1 MTAGGS
7 NDAMTA
13 GHAAE
18 HLAKLAMMANQIGD
32 FFKAYPEE
40 QAVAAIA
47 DHINQFWTKGMR
59 EQFRAG
65 FEQDAA
71 ALSPLVRQARDKVR
85 PGR

>member
-1 MTAGGS
+1 MTAAGSSNAIGGQ
-7 NDAMTA
+7 
-13 GHAAE
+13 AAE

-59 EQFRAG
+59 EQFRTG
-65 FEQDAA
+65 FEQDAT
-71 ALSPLVRQARDKVR
+71 ALSPLVRRARDKVR